1 MIAAM
6 ERRAFITLLGG
17 TAMWPLA
24 AGAQQSP
31 SRPLIGVISPLSS
44 DGAARN
50 INAFRSGLR
59 DLGYE
64 EGRNIMIEFRY
75 AEGVVARLPDLAT
88 ELVARKPAVIVAGSV
103 PAAMAAHN
111 ATRAIPLVVSV
122 SEDPVALGLAA
133 SLARPGGNVT
143 GFSIEGDETLNG
155 KRLQLLK
162 DAVPTLSRV
171 GIILN
176 PDDAGDAAKLKTF
189 PSAARALSVTISVLE
204 VRSPADLDNAFAV
217 ALNEGLHGLYVSES
231 PWFNSRRVEIV
242 GMAARSRL
250 PAVYGFREFTVAGGL
265 MSFATSLPDVY
276 RRKAGLVDKILK
288 GESASDL
295 PFERPTKFELVV
307 NLKTAK
313 ALGLT
318 ISEPFLLTADEVIE

>member
-133 SLARPGGNVT
+133 NLARPGGNVT

-217 ALNEGLHGLYVSES
+217 ALNEGLHGTLTTSGIA
-231 PWFNSRRVEIV
+231 RVALWAA
-242 GMAARSRL
+242 MAAGTE
-250 PAVYGFREFTVAGGL
+250 PATI
-265 MSFATSLPDVY
+265 T
-276 RRKAGLVDKILK
+276 AGLRATNSV
-288 GESASDL
+288 
-295 PFERPTKFELVV
+295 
-307 NLKTAK
+307 AK
-313 ALGLT
+313 SGRRAT
-318 ISEPFLLTADEVIE
+318 TPS